1 MSDKKITVVLDG
13 TLSTETDKRYVII
26 DTLTSEVLDNAQG
39 YGYKSE
45 RKAYASY
52 SYKTRDKSRDK
63 EKALKASQIKKWLD
77 ENKDFS
83 EALETYA
90 FEAAKTSPSGQSK
103 VDLNLI
109 KALLKASRLKTDF
122 TPSEILRCWLN
133 KNNIK

>member
-1 MSDKKITVVLDG
+1 MSDKKIAVVLDG
-13 TLSTETDKRYVII
+13 SLSSPMDKRYIII
-26 DTLTSEVLDNAQG
+26 DIETGEVLDNAQG

-63 EKALKASQIKKWLD
+63 EKSLKASQIKKRLD
-77 ENKDFS
+77 ENKDFT
-83 EALETYA
+83 EALDTCA

-109 KALLKASRLKTDF
+109 KTLLKASGIKTNF

>member
-1 MSDKKITVVLDG
+1 MIKTGI
-13 TLSTETDKRYVII
+13 LSTASIVPRVIEGI
-26 DTLTSEVLDNAQG
+26 RSCEDFEICALA
-39 YGYKSE
+39 
-45 RKAYASY
+45 
-52 SYKTRDKSRDK
+52 SRDK

-77 ENKDFS
+77 ENKDFT
-83 EALETYA
+83 EALDPCA

-109 KALLKASRLKTDF
+109 KTLLKASGIKTNF

>member
-1 MSDKKITVVLDG
+1 MSDKKIAVVLDG
-13 TLSTETDKRYVII
+13 SLSSPMDKRYIII
-26 DTLTSEVLDNAQG
+26 DIETGEVLDNAQG

-77 ENKDFS
+77 ENKDFT
-83 EALETYA
+83 EALDTCA
-90 FEAAKTSPSGQSK
+90 FEAVKTSPSGQSK
-103 VDLNLI
+103 VDLKLI
-109 KALLKASRLKTDF
+109 KTLLKASGIKTNF

>member
-1 MSDKKITVVLDG
+1 MSDKKIAVVLDG
-13 TLSTETDKRYVII
+13 SLSSPMDKRYIII
-26 DTLTSEVLDNAQG
+26 DIETGKVLDNAQG

-77 ENKDFS
+77 ENKDFT
-83 EALETYA
+83 EALDTCA

-109 KALLKASRLKTDF
+109 KTLLKASGIKTNF

>member
-1 MSDKKITVVLDG
+1 MSDKKIAVVLDG

-26 DTLTSEVLDNAQG
+26 DTLTGEVLDNAQG

-103 VDLNLI
+103 VD
-109 KALLKASRLKTDF
+109 
-122 TPSEILRCWLN
+122 
-133 KNNIK
+133 

>member
-1 MSDKKITVVLDG
+1 MSDKKIAVVLDG

-26 DTLTSEVLDNAQG
+26 DTLTGEVLDNAQG

-52 SYKTRDKSRDK
+52 SYKTRDKSRNK

-77 ENKDFS
+77 ENKDFT
-83 EALETYA
+83 EALDTCA

>member
-1 MSDKKITVVLDG
+1 MSDKKIAVVLDG

-26 DTLTSEVLDNAQG
+26 DTLTGEVLDNAQG

>member
-1 MSDKKITVVLDG
+1 MSDKKISVVLDG
-13 TLSTETDKRYVII
+13 SLSSPMDKRYIII
-26 DTLTSEVLDNAQG
+26 DIETGEVLDNAQG

-77 ENKDFS
+77 ENKDFT
-83 EALETYA
+83 EALDTCA

-109 KALLKASRLKTDF
+109 KTLLKASGIKTNF

>member
-1 MSDKKITVVLDG
+1 MSDKKIAVVLDG

-26 DTLTSEVLDNAQG
+26 DTLTGEVLDNAQG

-77 ENKDFS
+77 ENKDFT
-83 EALETYA
+83 EALDTYA
-90 FEAAKTSPSGQSK
+90 FETTRGLPSTQSE
-103 VDLNLI
+103 VDLALV

>member
-1 MSDKKITVVLDG
+1 MSDKKIAVVLDG

-26 DTLTSEVLDNAQG
+26 DTLTGEVLDNAQG

-122 TPSEILRCWLN
+122 TPSEILRCWL

>member
-1 MSDKKITVVLDG
+1 MSDKKIAVVLDG
-13 TLSTETDKRYVII
+13 SLSSPMDKRYIII
-26 DTLTSEVLDNAQG
+26 DIETGEVLDNAQG

-77 ENKDFS
+77 ENKDFT
-83 EALETYA
+83 EALDTCA

-103 VDLNLI
+103 VDLKLI
-109 KALLKASRLKTDF
+109 KTLLKASGIKTNF

>member
-1 MSDKKITVVLDG
+1 MSDKKIAVVLDG
-13 TLSTETDKRYVII
+13 SLSSPMDKRYIII
-26 DTLTSEVLDNAQG
+26 DIETGKVLDNAQG

-77 ENKDFS
+77 ENKDFT
-83 EALETYA
+83 EALDTCA

-109 KALLKASRLKTDF
+109 KTLLKASGIKTNF

-133 KNNIK
+133 KNNI

>member
-1 MSDKKITVVLDG
+1 MSDKKIAVVLDG
-13 TLSTETDKRYVII
+13 SLSSPMDKRYIII
-26 DTLTSEVLDNAQG
+26 DIETGEVLDNAQG

-77 ENKDFS
+77 ENKDFT
-83 EALETYA
+83 EALDTCA

-109 KALLKASRLKTDF
+109 KTLLKASGIKTNF

>member
-1 MSDKKITVVLDG
+1 MSDKKIAVVLDG
-13 TLSTETDKRYVII
+13 SLSSPMDKRYIII
-26 DTLTSEVLDNAQG
+26 DIETGKVLDNAQG

-45 RKAYASY
+45 RKAYVSY

-77 ENKDFS
+77 ENKDFT
-83 EALETYA
+83 EALDTCA

-109 KALLKASRLKTDF
+109 KTLLKASGIKTNF

>member
-1 MSDKKITVVLDG
+1 MSDKKIAVVLDG

-26 DTLTSEVLDNAQG
+26 DTLTGEVLYNAKG
-39 YGYKSE
+39 YGYNSE

-63 EKALKASQIKKWLD
+63 EKALETSKIKKWLD

>member
-1 MSDKKITVVLDG
+1 MSDKKIAVVLDG

-26 DTLTSEVLDNAQG
+26 DTLTGEVLDNAQE

>member
-26 DTLTSEVLDNAQG
+26 DTLTGEVLDNAQG

>member
-1 MSDKKITVVLDG
+1 MSDKKIAVVLDC

-26 DTLTSEVLDNAQG
+26 HTLTGEVLDNAQG

-63 EKALKASQIKKWLD
+63 EKSLKASQIKKWLD
-77 ENKDFS
+77 ENKDFT
-83 EALETYA
+83 EALDTCA

-109 KALLKASRLKTDF
+109 KTLLKASGIKTNF

>member
-1 MSDKKITVVLDG
+1 MSDKKIAVVLDG
-13 TLSTETDKRYVII
+13 SLSSPMDKRYIII
-26 DTLTSEVLDNAQG
+26 DIETGEVLDNAQG

-77 ENKDFS
+77 ENKDFT
-83 EALETYA
+83 EALDTCA

-103 VDLNLI
+103 VDLKLI
-109 KALLKASRLKTDF
+109 KTLLKASGIKTNF
-122 TPSEILRCWLN
+122 TPSEILRRWLN

>member
-1 MSDKKITVVLDG
+1 MSDKKIAVVLDG
-13 TLSTETDKRYVII
+13 SLSSPMDKRYIII
-26 DTLTSEVLDNAQG
+26 DIETGEVLDNAQG

-77 ENKDFS
+77 ENKDFT
-83 EALETYA
+83 EALDPCA

-109 KALLKASRLKTDF
+109 KTLLKASGIKTNF